1 MKSNNKKM
9 GLAGAFALSSFLVGL
24 TVSGAVYAEGEQIS
38 SVAPSSAKPIPG
50 TSTDGDHHQLVG
62 KQNQQGAQKAQETGK
77 SFTPVIVD
85 KTSEGSNKAFEGIEQ
100 RRPPEKKEPA
110 KKPEA
115 AKEEP
120 KKAEEQ
126 PQQAAPVA
134 APPAPVQKQII
145 HQPARKT
152 KETEDRENNMAK
164 AINGLLSGW
173 NPVGQR
179 VEIEYKGVAQDQ
191 AAPGSAVGK
200 AAFAASAAP
209 AQAGQAAGP
218 DQNRAADLKA
228 GSILHAVVLTS
239 VNSDEPGPVLAQIVS
254 GPYTGSKLMG
264 SFKATNTKEK
274 LILTFNVMTMP
285 QAAHSYSIN
294 GFAIDP
300 DTGRTALQSDVDHHY
315 LERYGT
321 LLGASFLKGY
331 ASALKQSNTT
341 TQVSTG
347 AAGSI
352 STSTTPPLNA
362 KDKAVI
368 ALGEVGTQLAAAM
381 QDNVKRPITVTL
393 DAGTPIGVLMMQD
406 ISFK

>member
-1 MKSNNKKM
+1 MKSNNKKYFALATFAA
-9 GLAGAFALSSFLVGL
+9 GLLLAGAANAGDAGGASIIPVEGTKQIAVPTRSDDQVHGELVRKKNADDAKIAMQNGSSSIPTP
-24 TVSGAVYAEGEQIS
+24 TVQGN
-38 SVAPSSAKPIPG
+38 
-50 TSTDGDHHQLVG
+50 STGDPF
-62 KQNQQGAQKAQETGK
+62 KDIN
-77 SFTPVIVD
+77 
-85 KTSEGSNKAFEGIEQ
+85 Q

-126 PQQAAPVA
+126 PQPAAPVV
-134 APPAPVQKQII
+134 APPQQQKQII
-145 HQPARKT
+145 HQPTRKT

-191 AAPGSAVGK
+191 AAPGTAGGK
-200 AAFAASAAP
+200 AAFAASPAQ
-209 AQAGQAAGP
+209 AQAGQASAGA

-228 GSILHAVVLTS
+228 GAILHAVVLTS

-285 QAAHSYSIN
+285 QAAHSYTVN